1 MRISQRKLKQ
11 IIKEEISRA
20 LKEQDVAGI
29 QQKDARMDGN
39 IIVVTVEKDGKEA
52 EGRHEVKSAR
62 RMNLARLAAY
72 EKAVQ
77 NWLLKYGKKQP

>member
-1 MRISQRKLKQ
+1 MKISNQELKQ

-39 IIVVTVEKDGKEA
+39 IMVITVEKDGKEA

-62 RMNLARLAAY
+62 GMSSARLAAY
-72 EKAVQ
+72 KKAVQ